1 MLVLSRK
8 IGESIKLADDIEIT
22 VLAVDNQRVRLGI
35 RAPRHINVR
44 RSTPDLNVVEANR
57 EAAILPDPADD
68 KSILSKAA
76 SAKKLEGQPPA

>member
-35 RAPRHINVR
+35 RAPRHIDVR
-44 RSTPDLNVVEANR
+44 RSTPEINVVAANR
-57 EAAILPDPADD
+57 EAALHPDPAEN
-68 KSILSKAA
+68 KNILSKAA
-76 SAKKLEGQPPA
+76 SAKKKQD

>member
-35 RAPRHINVR
+35 RAPRHIDVR
-44 RSTPDLNVVEANR
+44 RSMPEINVSEANR
-57 EAAILPDPADD
+57 EAAVKSNPDEA

-76 SAKKLEGQPPA
+76 SAKNKQG

>member
-8 IGESIKLADDIEIT
+8 VGESIKLADDIEIT

-35 RAPRHINVR
+35 RAPRNIDVR
-44 RSTPDLNVVEANR
+44 RSTPDVNVVAENR
-57 EAAILPDPADD
+57 EAAMATGPKGS

-76 SAKKLEGQPPA
+76 SAKNKQA